1 MELEALVQEVKSGLE
16 GFKTSANQTIADQKT
31 AIEALTAKMT
41 EIEKLGGVSVELEA
55 LQKDFNTF
63 VADFNEKGNQGEKK
77 NKSFGDSF
85 ADAIKGQASEFA
97 TLAKSSNVKLDKTI
111 ELKDVDFDS
120 FSAGALTTLTEQV
133 LPGINAKSFQPMWLR
148 NIFPS
153 ISSTSGSIKYLQENE
168 TANATDGAAD
178 IWDGSTPIATL
189 LAKPDVGYN
198 FNEATA
204 ELYWIAGIVRIKR
217 ELLDDVSFLR
227 SYIPQQLVY
236 GKRGILVRENTLI
249 LSTLNTNST
258 AYDGAK
264 TVLVEKLYDAAFG
277 QLRDN
282 YYNPTHI
289 LMNNR
294 EVVDLILNKA
304 TGSGEYDLPPG
315 TVSYSAGKLTIGGIE
330 VIGLPQFAAGTAFVI
345 DANQSM
351 FVNRMSPEVR
361 FFEEDRDNVIKNL
374 VTIRGEERAGFI
386 NFDPKANIKVTIAV
400 TP

>member
-1 MELEALVQEVKSGLE
+1 MELDVLVQEVKTGLE
-16 GFKTSANQTIADQKT
+16 SFKTGASKDIAEQKS

-41 EIEKLGGVSVELEA
+41 EIEKLGGVTAEIESLK
-55 LQKDFNTF
+55 KDFNTF
-63 VADFNEKGNQGEKK
+63 VADQNEKGK
-77 NKSFGDSF
+77 NPSQAKSFGESFGEAVKDAGLASF
-85 ADAIKGQASEFA
+85 A
-97 TLAKSSNVKLDKTI
+97 KSANVKLDKTI

-133 LPGINAKSFQPMWLR
+133 LPGIKAKPYQPMWLR
-148 NIFPS
+148 NLFPS

-198 FNEATA
+198 FDEATA

-217 ELLDDVSFLR
+217 ELLDDVAFLR

-249 LSTLNTNST
+249 LATLNTNST
-258 AYDGAK
+258 AYNGTK

-282 YYNPTHI
+282 YFNPTHI

-330 VIGLPQFAAGTAFVI
+330 VIGLPQFAPGSAFVI

-386 NFDPKANIKVTIAV
+386 NFDPKANIKVTTTT